1 MSPHMRNTPG
11 EIEHVLSPVD
21 DAKGLVVFVHGY
33 LDDSTVWA
41 ELFECLDCPDW
52 EFAAVDLHVTDVE
65 RPEPG
70 AVLEGYRDQVLQ
82 VVRERKHGSARPLV
96 IVGHSMGGQIAELAA
111 LREHGLSGLVL
122 ITPAP
127 LGGYPMP
134 AEQME
139 VFRQR
144 ARDKDRVA
152 ISRGKVA
159 LSFNIGVRGLKT
171 LVNATASTPVET
183 SLQQLE
189 AWTVGHPLGAHPSQ
203 VKAPTLVVTSDDTFF
218 TTEFLT
224 GHVAPRFTDAGIARV
239 PEAGHWPQVEQ
250 PARLAEVLTEFL
262 AHIS

>member
-1 MSPHMRNTPG
+1 MRRAWSCSSTAISTTQRCGQSCSSVSTAPTGNSRPSTCTSPTWNARNRARCWRATATRFCRWSASG
-11 EIEHVLSPVD
+11 
-21 DAKGLVVFVHGY
+21 
-33 LDDSTVWA
+33 
-41 ELFECLDCPDW
+41 
-52 EFAAVDLHVTDVE
+52 
-65 RPEPG
+65 
-70 AVLEGYRDQVLQ
+70 
-82 VVRERKHGSARPLV
+82 KHGSARPLV

-239 PEAGHWPQVEQ
+239 PEAGHWPHVEQ